1 MKKFVIL
8 FLPQIKKQD
17 KMRKVSLIFILLMC
31 NTFSFAQTEF
41 GESEMERV
49 QVLIMNREHDK
60 ADSILNFYQNSP
72 QNEDAIFLINLTRC
86 LNGYIKTKTYQ
97 DFSVIIPYAEA
108 GKKAF
113 MYIRDN
119 INAENVS
126 LLDCWPILTTYA
138 EIFKQLNDSILCDI
152 YKFSNKYYN
161 EYGQKNLY
169 SYYKVSLNTYL
180 YHYYY
185 KNEWKSAIDVM
196 KDYNK
201 IAIEAKDSSIMLP
214 ISSAFI
220 GTAYLW
226 DKNSEEAQKWFIDSY
241 NRFQKFNDRG
251 KCDAYSELL
260 TNMAYVYNVQGDN
273 DTAYKYAL
281 EAYAT
286 SKENYGKASYEYV
299 NALGVLTNIE
309 FALNKTDLGLAYMEE
324 AVTLLDS
331 VPNMSEE
338 AKQQYRDKLN
348 LIYVRLNIKN
358 DAVDSDSKVTEN
370 TLIYEA
376 TNDFALGKIDDAI
389 SKFKRLLEYYNTNF
403 QSVNLENYI
412 FVATSLSNALVLN
425 GNYIEADRLL
435 DRTIDF
441 LQSKNIQSQ
450 QLRYFYESKG
460 RLYYVINNIDMAL
473 NWFTQAI
480 DMYNINEE
488 QSLQY
493 ALIISN
499 IASCQLIEGNISLA
513 KQLSEKAYEII
524 LQFYGEYNKDA
535 NDRLLVLNNLANIYT
550 KMNDISKGKE
560 IYEKVIEGATSLQ
573 NAQTKALALVNLADI
588 YLYENNLQKMEEC
601 IHEAKNLDAAWYI
614 KEQIE
619 MYMLIAQILQKKEVS
634 VDMLDSYNKEIR
646 NNLANVYEHFSE
658 VEREAYWMQKS
669 RILLLLNNISALT
682 FDTPKTL
689 RMAYDNT
696 IYTKTM
702 LNSSG
707 RLLGELVKESNK
719 DVQAAYVSMQNMKKR
734 LCSKSI
740 KKDSIETYRKEI
752 SQLEK
757 RIIASIQEFGNK
769 LKAKFKSYNDI
780 VRTLNENE
788 IAIEFVFL
796 PKIKIPLNE
805 SEALY
810 GALLLSKNDS
820 TPNLIP
826 LCSVNDLHELIDN
839 DNSSGIEYIDSLYSF
854 SDNRL
859 YKLVWEKLEP
869 YIPAGSTIYYSPTG
883 DINKVNVS
891 AISNGNMRLDE
902 IYDFYEVSTTSQ
914 IDEVKQWGGL
924 SNSTVALYGDINYY
938 EDINMMEEKAKKF
951 SSYSSGGFLATRSTN
966 RGTWDLLPGTKEE
979 VGIISDIMSARDLN
993 ITVYTQND
1001 ANEESFKAFSSDA
1014 PEIIHIATH
1023 GFYFTSG
1030 KNTTNSFFNSLH
1042 GYTQNDYAMFYSG
1055 LLFAGCNN
1063 VWTGNRRVEGVEDG
1077 ILTADEISRLDLS
1090 NNKLIVLSACNTGLG
1105 DIDIVDGVSGL
1116 QRGLKIAGAKKIL
1129 MSLWKVPDEET
1140 KELMS
1145 KFYMELLSGK
1155 TPHQS
1160 LKLAQRHMMDTGKSP
1175 YSWAGFILLD

>member
-1 MKKFVIL
+1 MKKFVTL

-41 GESEMERV
+41 GESEMESV

-119 INAENVS
+119 INAENIS

-220 GTAYLW
+220 GAAYLW

-251 KCDAYSELL
+251 KCNAYSELL
-260 TNMAYVYNVQGDN
+260 TNMAYVYNAQGDN

-309 FALNKTDLGLAYMEE
+309 FALNKTDLCLAYMEE

-425 GNYIEADRLL
+425 GNYIEADHLL

-460 RLYYVINNIDMAL
+460 RLYCGINNIDMAL
-473 NWFTQAI
+473 NWFTKAI

-493 ALIISN
+493 ASTISN
-499 IASCQLIEGNISLA
+499 IAICQLDKGNISLA
-513 KQLSEKAYEII
+513 RQLLEKAYKIT
-524 LQFYGEYNKDA
+524 LQFYGENNKDA
-535 NDRLLVLNNLANIYT
+535 NDRLIILNNLACTYI
-550 KMNDISKGKE
+550 KMNDIPKGKE
-560 IYEKVIEGATSLQ
+560 LYERVIDEATSLQ

-588 YLYENNLQKMEEC
+588 YLYSNF
-601 IHEAKNLDAAWYI
+601 
-614 KEQIE
+614 
-619 MYMLIAQILQKKEVS
+619 
-634 VDMLDSYNKEIR
+634 R
-646 NNLANVYEHFSE
+646 
-658 VEREAYWMQKS
+658 
-669 RILLLLNNISALT
+669 
-682 FDTPKTL
+682 
-689 RMAYDNT
+689 NT
-696 IYTKTM
+696 I
-702 LNSSG
+702 
-707 RLLGELVKESNK
+707 
-719 DVQAAYVSMQNMKKR
+719 
-734 LCSKSI
+734 I
-740 KKDSIETYRKEI
+740 
-752 SQLEK
+752 
-757 RIIASIQEFGNK
+757 
-769 LKAKFKSYNDI
+769 
-780 VRTLNENE
+780 
-788 IAIEFVFL
+788 
-796 PKIKIPLNE
+796 
-805 SEALY
+805 
-810 GALLLSKNDS
+810 
-820 TPNLIP
+820 
-826 LCSVNDLHELIDN
+826 
-839 DNSSGIEYIDSLYSF
+839 
-854 SDNRL
+854 
-859 YKLVWEKLEP
+859 
-869 YIPAGSTIYYSPTG
+869 
-883 DINKVNVS
+883 
-891 AISNGNMRLDE
+891 
-902 IYDFYEVSTTSQ
+902 
-914 IDEVKQWGGL
+914 
-924 SNSTVALYGDINYY
+924 
-938 EDINMMEEKAKKF
+938 
-951 SSYSSGGFLATRSTN
+951 
-966 RGTWDLLPGTKEE
+966 
-979 VGIISDIMSARDLN
+979 
-993 ITVYTQND
+993 
-1001 ANEESFKAFSSDA
+1001 
-1014 PEIIHIATH
+1014 
-1023 GFYFTSG
+1023 
-1030 KNTTNSFFNSLH
+1030 
-1042 GYTQNDYAMFYSG
+1042 
-1055 LLFAGCNN
+1055 
-1063 VWTGNRRVEGVEDG
+1063 
-1077 ILTADEISRLDLS
+1077 
-1090 NNKLIVLSACNTGLG
+1090 
-1105 DIDIVDGVSGL
+1105 
-1116 QRGLKIAGAKKIL
+1116 
-1129 MSLWKVPDEET
+1129 
-1140 KELMS
+1140 
-1145 KFYMELLSGK
+1145 
-1155 TPHQS
+1155 
-1160 LKLAQRHMMDTGKSP
+1160 
-1175 YSWAGFILLD
+1175 